1 MKKILIFAVIAAM
14 IFSFASCGESGSKKG
29 KLDLDITQ
37 SDMAAKQ
44 QSVIDSFGVSIENSR
59 IVGYRFMEE
68 YLEYIVV
75 KYENGKKTAEATHR
89 FYTDSSYFKKALN
102 EYGENNPAVID
113 DEEKN
118 YIKIASNNADTGSYK
133 SDFEK
138 LDADYSIKTPTGT
151 K

>member
-14 IFSFASCGESGSKKG
+14 IFSFASCGESNSKKG
-29 KLDLDITQ
+29 KLDPDITQ
-37 SDMAAKQ
+37 SDMAVNQ

-89 FYTDSSYFKKALN
+89 FYTDSSYFKKAMI
-102 EYGENNPAVID
+102 EHGENNPAVID

-118 YIKIASNNADTGSYK
+118 YIKIASNNADTGSYR

-138 LDADYSIKTPTGT
+138 LDADYSLKTPTGT